1 MRNGRNATAF
11 GGVGPGGFPIGRPG
25 AGGMMPGMPG
35 MMKMPGMPGLDSDN
49 WEVPRTRTMPRGN
62 NFGSTQST
70 GRIPTSLINKS
81 PSINAR
87 LLPQGSGGVIDGNT
101 HSLLQGGGTPSRP
114 GFDTRTELVGQTPQP
129 VAPTVPTIP
138 SPQKPLAPTTRSNPD
153 DLRRKT
159 ISLLEEYFSV
169 RILDEALQ
177 CVEEL
182 KDPAFHPEVAK
193 EAIALALEKS
203 PPCVEP
209 VIKLLEF
216 LLTKNVITARDIGT
230 GCLLYGSLLDDIG
243 IDLPKAPNN
252 FGEILGNLVVV
263 QGLDFEVMKELLEKV
278 EDNRFRKAIFD
289 CAMKSINSNPSG
301 QKVLA
306 TQGSNIQACESLFS

>member
-1 MRNGRNATAF
+1 MVKAKTISEIHSEAEKNLGLRPGATAVMKNGRNATAF

-35 MMKMPGMPGLDSDN
+35 MMKMPGMPRLDADN
-49 WEVPRTRTMPRGN
+49 WE
-62 NFGSTQST
+62 
-70 GRIPTSLINKS
+70 
-81 PSINAR
+81 
-87 LLPQGSGGVIDGNT
+87 
-101 HSLLQGGGTPSRP
+101 GGGTPSQP
-114 GFDTRTELVGQTPQP
+114 GFDTRAELIRQTPQP
-129 VAPTVPTIP
+129 VAPAVPAIP
-138 SPQKPLAPTTRSNPD
+138 SPQTPLPPTTRSNPD

-169 RILDEALQ
+169 QILDEALQ

-193 EAIALALEKS
+193 EAISLALEKS
-203 PPCVEP
+203 PPCVGP

-216 LLTKNVITARDIGT
+216 LLTKKALTARDIGT
-230 GCLLYGSLLDDIG
+230 GCLLYGSLLDDIV

-252 FGEILGNLVVV
+252 FGEVLGNLVVV
-263 QGLDFEVMKELLEKV
+263 QGLDFEVLKELLEKV

-289 CAMKSINSNPSG
+289 CAMKCINSNPSG
-301 QKVLA
+301 QEVLA
-306 TQGSNIQACESLFS
+306 TQSSNIQACESLFS